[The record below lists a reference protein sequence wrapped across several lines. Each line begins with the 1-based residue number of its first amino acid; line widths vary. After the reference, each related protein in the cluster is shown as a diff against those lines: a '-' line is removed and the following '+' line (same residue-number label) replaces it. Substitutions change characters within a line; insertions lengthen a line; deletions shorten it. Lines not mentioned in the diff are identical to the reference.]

1 MHKKQMHPPHHLVT
15 NARIVQPRPRV
26 ELGHGF
32 LIPTPRAYRATV
44 NTTDIMHQA
53 CLRNPMQQMLPLVE
67 PEDGPPK
74 VGFTHQPPRP
84 LLQKRPNHAP
94 KILVHQFE

>member
-1 MHKKQMHPPHHLVT
+1 
-15 NARIVQPRPRV
+15 
-26 ELGHGF
+26 
-32 LIPTPRAYRATV
+32 
-44 NTTDIMHQA
+44 MHQA

-84 LLQKRPNHAP
+84 LLQKRPSHAP